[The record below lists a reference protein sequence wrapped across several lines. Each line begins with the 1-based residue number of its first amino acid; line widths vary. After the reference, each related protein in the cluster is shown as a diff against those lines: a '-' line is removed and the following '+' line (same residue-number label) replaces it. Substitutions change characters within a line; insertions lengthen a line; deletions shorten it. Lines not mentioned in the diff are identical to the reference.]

1 MFFLK
6 QSLMPQKNLK
16 KLAIMYENSINIY
29 ISLLAKFVGFQQKN
43 TDIGRP
49 QGVCI
54 FFGSFLGKA

>member
-16 KLAIMYENSINIY
+16 KLAIMKIRSIY
-29 ISLLAKFVGFQQKN
+29 IFLYVAKFVGFQQKN